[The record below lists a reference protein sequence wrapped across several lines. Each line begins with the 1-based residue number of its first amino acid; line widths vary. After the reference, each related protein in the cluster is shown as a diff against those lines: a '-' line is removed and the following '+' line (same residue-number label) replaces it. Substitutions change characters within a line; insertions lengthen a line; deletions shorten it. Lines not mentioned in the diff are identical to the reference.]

1 MRFLEGITLDV
12 RQSTQ
17 RSLTKH
23 LRVRPC
29 NGASLLFIKIFNTSN
44 GKKLIMVQDKKQNPI
59 QKRRRRGRR
68 KPSKHEL
75 DTPTIE
81 ISKQGSNGGS
91 GFNQLQKAV
100 ISETGNADWNGYK
113 ADGSKNDR
121 FEQVNMTPS
130 FEGGLVK
137 GKLGIM
143 NQNRTNINLNVPVGN
158 RINGRNKSGNRPVN
172 VKADFT
178 IAPNSLLRSKPS
190 YVPNNKAVFDPKTGG
205 LTRGSELSSGGKF
218 DKKVTGL
225 NANIGF
231 KQIIPVSGSSNVS
244 QKNNALKNSISLE
257 GGLNLNNLRSKA
269 VKPYAKVSYN
279 ASIGTDE
286 IRKLRNKPFSANV
299 GVGGSMSRTFFNKP
313 DVTKDFSVNTRLNP
327 EYLTGS
333 PNSLTNFNFSAGV
346 KHKKS
351 GISLNY
357 TRSHNTSLA
366 ASNSDT
372 SLTEYNPSSKTKENK
387 ISLKIPLGRIKNR

>member
-1 MRFLEGITLDV
+1 MAYNQDNNPLSGVSMLGP
-12 RQSTQ
+12 SA
-17 RSLTKH
+17 
-23 LRVRPC
+23 
-29 NGASLLFIKIFNTSN
+29 NIF
-44 GKKLIMVQDKKQNPI
+44 KKRKNH
-59 QKRRRRGRR
+59 RGRKR
-68 KPSKHEL
+68 AKHEL

-81 ISKQGSNGGS
+81 ISKQGSNKGS
-91 GFNQLQKAV
+91 GFNQVQKAV

-113 ADGSKNDR
+113 ADGSENDP
-121 FEQVNMTPS
+121 FNKVNMTPS
-130 FEGGLVK
+130 FEGQLIK

-158 RINGRNKSGNRPVN
+158 RINGKNKSGNRPVN

-178 IAPNSLLRSKPS
+178 IAPNSLLRSKPN

-225 NANIGF
+225 NANIGL
-231 KQIIPVSGSSNVS
+231 KQIIPVSGRSDVSN
-244 QKNNALKNSISLE
+244 KNNALKNSISLE

-299 GVGGSMSRTFFNKP
+299 GVGGHMSRTFFNKP
-313 DVTKDFSVNTRLNP
+313 DVIKDFTSPSRVNP

-357 TRSHNTSLA
+357 TRSHNTNLS

-372 SLTEYNPSSKTKENK
+372 SLTEYNPSSRTKENK